1 MEPADFAQI
10 SREAVFVL
18 MMVSTPILL
27 ISLFV
32 GLIIS
37 LLQALTQIQENTL
50 TFVPKMLVVYISLL
64 FIGPF
69 IMGKLEGF
77 TQKIADLIIS
87 GS

>member
-10 SREAVFVL
+10 SREAIFVL

-50 TFVPKMLVVYISLL
+50 TFVPKMLVVYITLL

-69 IMGKLEGF
+69 IMGKLQGF
-77 TQKIADLIIS
+77 TEKIADLIIS